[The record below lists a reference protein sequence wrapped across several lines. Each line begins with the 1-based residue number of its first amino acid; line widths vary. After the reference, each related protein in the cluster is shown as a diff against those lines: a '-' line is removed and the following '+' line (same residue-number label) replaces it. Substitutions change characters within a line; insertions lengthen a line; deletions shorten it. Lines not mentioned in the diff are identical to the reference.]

1 MSDIINNVSE
11 YLDDDVTAL
20 GKLFDGHDIDRIKRG
35 LDDAVQKLR
44 NTAPE
49 QRNKDVLK
57 TSSQLALFEALS
69 SQTFLADQNLME
81 NYLDEPFRLIQTNK
95 RLRVAR
101 YVPAA
106 TIFLFDT
113 SQEKCFWAMQ
123 AWSKLPSPITKGD
136 FDFAVRDPLL
146 KILKTA
152 SEPITDLSFNQ
163 RLWYGIRQ
171 IIEKLDN
178 ELITHSLRAMEVD
191 LFRIALEHLQYKTP
205 AFRFLMQTM
214 HKMLEIAPK
223 DYWDSMGA
231 ISPTTVI
238 EQVFN
243 NPQYDQFMQ
252 DARLDEDFGKSA
264 LKDMLSWIKPFLAS
278 LQVGHQAQA
287 CRSLTFQLIDRL
299 QADRFPSY
307 ARTECYRTGLEVLD
321 WALDSCNQRDMISKP
336 VSQVVAVECLEV
348 TSTYITRILDT
359 TTFSGKSNSSA
370 SLLAPCLAMVK
381 AALTLE
387 CKSLR
392 TDKETIQQK
401 SGIPPR
407 LDPYSDVIWGAV
419 VQRVN
424 SRNVLLAEAA
434 LAAIAELPGLEK
446 FRTDLDNANAEA
458 KTKFN
463 QALSTVTH
471 RVCEMLERVN
481 DFSPNDL
488 DDLYRNPDTS
498 ITLFAALLSPDGSTH
513 DAAADLIKNI
523 SSESGRRE
531 AIRHLLLTFF
541 DTTLTSLSLSIRW
554 ITRKRSFTRC
564 PNMLKTCTDTL
575 EALGDY
581 GSGVLRTRPLSSTS
595 EVDALENFWEQQWQ
609 ALKVI
614 YEMTEEW
621 GKMKV
626 QDSRAMRDFC
636 RDTMNFSD
644 RLFDQYSLYASAIN
658 SAVSKEEK
666 EVHKAGIELL
676 QLPASAMEVI
686 VQWLKLRDV
695 QLARTAVNLTKKV
708 LDRLT
713 EWDMKVDEAPR
724 ESLERIIHN
733 KAQGR
738 THLTPQEKAELAR
751 ALEANLGYS
760 ISPVDTDHE
769 QSNHEPVTNSKK
781 SKTKNGTI
789 DLQAW
794 KSKAKL
800 PADVIDISDDDE
812 FGDSAILDR
821 DILSASRSVE
831 LLKEQQSSRSS
842 SRDVVHVSSLRA
854 TLFRPDKKTIKPAP
868 SDTQLQANQLSF
880 REKREKERAA
890 KKKRD
895 AEELAI
901 VKKRIAS
908 KNNAENAIKE
918 GSVFGQ
924 IGLEGKDHA
933 PKNTSMM
940 VSSESESDS
949 DEQLDR
955 DLFGG
960 GSKPSKVSDAVRE
973 YQSSRIKQAREPQP
987 VKKMKQVRSAKD
999 MRARLAPDL
1008 VSLHKTI
1015 LGWDFFHSGDF
1026 PPGSERQ
1033 DYSMVTNVFRQ
1044 PKDYQNTF
1052 EPLLVLEAW
1061 QGFLKSREEGNFK
1074 PFPITIANRCTVD
1087 AFIEVSTAIP
1097 AADAKVLLLSEA
1109 DIVLMSKA
1117 PSPTTDATQP
1127 HCFARIFK
1135 IVRKKNFAEIAYRV
1149 SVRNSLVP
1157 FMVPNAALFGAKIES
1172 LTPLEREYG
1181 ALLGLQ
1187 YFDLCDEII
1196 KARPSPLL
1204 QYSEKQI
1211 APLVANYQINTAQAR
1226 AVKSAIDNDGFT
1238 LIQGYWLQILLRKPN
1253 ADCL

>member
-1 MSDIINNVSE
+1 M
-11 YLDDDVTAL
+11 TAL
-20 GKLFDGHDIDRIKRG
+20 GKLFDGHDIDRVKRG
-35 LDDAVQKLR
+35 LEDAVQRLR
-44 NTAPE
+44 DTAPE
-49 QRNKDVLK
+49 QRSKDVLK

-69 SQTFLADQNLME
+69 SQTFLADSNLVE

-101 YVPAA
+101 YVPAV
-106 TIFLFDT
+106 TIFLFDS

-123 AWSKLPSPITKGD
+123 AWNKLPSPISKGD

-205 AFRFLMQTM
+205 ALRFLMQTM
-214 HKMLEIAPK
+214 QKLLEVAPK

-252 DARLDEDFGKSA
+252 DARPDEDFPKSA

-278 LQVGHQAQA
+278 LQIGHQAQA

-299 QADRFPSY
+299 QADRFPPYS
-307 ARTECYRTGLEVLD
+307 RMECYRTGLEVLI
-321 WALDSCNQRDMISKP
+321 WALDSCNKSDMISKP
-336 VSQVVAVECLEV
+336 VSQVVAAECLEV
-348 TSTYITRILDT
+348 TSTYITRILDIP
-359 TTFSGKSNSSA
+359 TFSGKSDSSA
-370 SLLAPCLAMVK
+370 SLVAPCLAMVK

-392 TDKETIQQK
+392 TDKETILQK
-401 SGIPPR
+401 IGIPPR
-407 LDPYSDVIWGAV
+407 LDPYSDVIWSAV
-419 VQRVN
+419 VRRVN
-424 SRNVLLAEAA
+424 SRNVPLVGAA
-434 LAAIAELPGLEK
+434 LSAIVELPGLEK
-446 FRTDLDNANAEA
+446 FRTDLDNTNAEA
-458 KTKFN
+458 KKMFN
-463 QALSTVTH
+463 QTLSTVTH
-471 RVCEMLERVN
+471 RVCEMLQRVN
-481 DFSPNDL
+481 DFNPDDL
-488 DDLYRNPDTS
+488 DELYQNPDTS
-498 ITLFAALLSPDGSTH
+498 VTLFAALLSPDASTH

-531 AIRHLLLTFF
+531 AMRHLLISFF
-541 DTTLTSLSLSIRW
+541 DVTLNSLSRSIRW
-554 ITRKRSFTRC
+554 ITRRRSFNLC

-581 GSGVLRTRPLSSTS
+581 GSGVLRTRPLSSAL
-595 EVDALENFWEQQWQ
+595 EVDVLENYWEQQWQ

-621 GKMKV
+621 GKIKV

-658 SAVSKEEK
+658 SAVSNK
-666 EVHKAGIELL
+666 EVKEDKSLDDKAGRELL
-676 QLPASAMEVI
+676 RLPASAMEAMA
-686 VQWLKLRDV
+686 QWLKLRDV
-695 QLARTAVNLTKKV
+695 QLASTAVNLTKKV

-713 EWDMKVDEAPR
+713 QWDMKVDEAPR
-724 ESLERIIHN
+724 ESLERIIQN

-751 ALEANLGYS
+751 ALEANLGHS
-760 ISPVDTDHE
+760 ISPADTDQE
-769 QSNHEPVTNSKK
+769 LSNQDLATTDRKAK
-781 SKTKNGTI
+781 KTKLGTI

-794 KSKAKL
+794 RSKAKL
-800 PADVIDISDDDE
+800 PTDVVDISDDDE
-812 FGDSAILDR
+812 FGDSYILDQ

-842 SRDVVHVSSLRA
+842 SRDVVHVSSLRT
-854 TLFRPDKKTIKPAP
+854 TLFKPEKKATKSAQN
-868 SDTQLQANQLSF
+868 DNRLQAEQLSF

-901 VKKRIAS
+901 VKKRVAS
-908 KNNAENAIKE
+908 KSNSENAIKE
-918 GSVFGQ
+918 GSVLGQ
-924 IGLEGKDHA
+924 IGLKGKDHA
-933 PKNTSMM
+933 PKTTSMM
-940 VSSESESDS
+940 VSSESGSDS
-949 DEQLDR
+949 DEQLDHEI
-955 DLFGG
+955 FGG
-960 GSKPSKVSDAVRE
+960 GSRPSKVSDAVRE
-973 YQSSRIKQAREPQP
+973 YQSSRMKQAREPQP
-987 VKKMKQVRSAKD
+987 VRKTKQVRSAKD

-1033 DYSMVTNVFRQ
+1033 DYSLVTNVFRQ
-1044 PKDYQNTF
+1044 PKDYQKTF

-1061 QGFLKSREEGNFK
+1061 QGFLKAREEGNFK
-1074 PFPITIANRCTVD
+1074 PFQITIANRCTVD
-1087 AFIEVSTAIP
+1087 AFVEVSTAIP
-1097 AADAKVLLLSEA
+1097 AADAKMFPLSEA

-1117 PSPTTDATQP
+1117 SSPTTDADQP

-1135 IVRKKNFAEIAYRV
+1135 IVRKKNFTEIAYRV
-1149 SVRNSLVP
+1149 SVRNNLVP
-1157 FMVPNAALFGAKIES
+1157 FMVPNAALFGAKIQS

-1211 APLVANYQINTAQAR
+1211 APLVANYKINVAQAK
-1226 AVKSAIDNDGFT
+1226 AVKSAIENDGFT
-1238 LIQGYWLQILLRKPN
+1238 LIQGYLVSVRSLSEKNI
-1253 ADCL
+1253 C

>member
-1 MSDIINNVSE
+1 M
-11 YLDDDVTAL
+11 TAL

-35 LDDAVQKLR
+35 LQDAVQTLR
-44 NTAPE
+44 NTTPE
-49 QRNKDVLK
+49 HRSKDVLK
-57 TSSQLALFEALS
+57 TSSQLAIFEALS
-69 SQTFLADQNLME
+69 SQTFLTDQNLVE
-81 NYLDEPFRLIQTNK
+81 NHLDEPFRLIQTNK

-106 TIFLFDT
+106 TVFLFDP

-123 AWSKLPSPITKGD
+123 AWSKLPSPITKED

-214 HKMLEIAPK
+214 QKLLEIAPK

-243 NPQYDQFMQ
+243 NPQYDQFIQ
-252 DARLDEDFGKSA
+252 DARSDEDFEKSA

-299 QADRFPSY
+299 QVDRFPSY
-307 ARTECYRTGLEVLD
+307 ARTKCYHTGLEVLI
-321 WALDSCNQRDMISKP
+321 WALDNCNKSDMISKP

-348 TSTYITRILDT
+348 TSTYITRILEET
-359 TTFSGKSNSSA
+359 KFSGKDDSS
-370 SLLAPCLAMVK
+370 SPLVVPCLAMVK

-387 CKSLR
+387 CKILR
-392 TDKETIQQK
+392 TDKETIRQK
-401 SGIPPR
+401 IGVPPR
-407 LDPYSDVIWGAV
+407 LDRYSDVIWSAV
-419 VQRVN
+419 VQRVT
-424 SRNVLLAEAA
+424 SRNVLLTEAA

-446 FRTDLDNANAEA
+446 FRTDLDNVNSEA

-488 DDLYRNPDTS
+488 DELYRNSDTS
-498 ITLFAALLSPDGSTH
+498 VTLFAALLSPDASTH

-531 AIRHLLLTFF
+531 AMRHLLLSFF
-541 DTTLTSLSLSIRW
+541 DTTLSSLSLSIRW
-554 ITRKRSFTRC
+554 ITRRRSFTRC

-581 GSGVLRTRPLSSTS
+581 GSGVLRTRPLSSTV

-626 QDSRAMRDFC
+626 QDSHTMRDFC

-658 SAVSKEEK
+658 SAVSNKDERK
-666 EVHKAGIELL
+666 DKSPDAKAGKELL
-676 QLPASAMEVI
+676 RLPASAMEVI

-695 QLARTAVNLTKKV
+695 HLASTAVNLTKKV
-708 LDRLT
+708 LNRLT

-724 ESLERIIHN
+724 ELLERIIHN

-760 ISPVDTDHE
+760 ISPPDTDQE
-769 QSNHEPVTNSKK
+769 QPHYDPVKK
-781 SKTKNGTI
+781 SQTFKTKTGTI
-789 DLQAW
+789 DLSAW
-794 KSKAKL
+794 KSKAKI
-800 PADVIDISDDDE
+800 PVDIVDISDDDE
-812 FGDSAILDR
+812 FGDSDIVDQ

-831 LLKEQQSSRSS
+831 LLKEQKASRSL
-842 SRDVVHVSSLRA
+842 SRDVLHVSSLWG
-854 TLFRPDKKTIKPAP
+854 TLFRPEKKAMKPARN
-868 SDTQLQANQLSF
+868 DTRLQVDQLSF

-901 VKKRIAS
+901 VKKRVAGKS
-908 KNNAENAIKE
+908 NSENAIRE
-918 GSVFGQ
+918 GSVLGQ
-924 IGLEGKDHA
+924 IGLNGKDHA
-933 PKNTSMM
+933 PKTSSMM
-940 VSSESESDS
+940 VSSDSESDS
-949 DEQLDR
+949 DEELNR
-955 DLFGG
+955 ELFGG

-973 YQSSRIKQAREPQP
+973 YQSSRMQQAREPQP
-987 VKKMKQVRSAKD
+987 VRKMKQARSAKD

-1008 VSLHKTI
+1008 VSLHRTI

-1074 PFPITIANRCTVD
+1074 PFQITIANRCTVD

-1097 AADAKVLLLSEA
+1097 AADAKAFPLSEA
-1109 DIVLMSKA
+1109 DVVLMSKA

-1135 IVRKKNFAEIAYRV
+1135 IVRKKNFTEIAYRV
-1149 SVRNSLVP
+1149 SVRNNLLP
-1157 FMVPNAALFGAKIES
+1157 FMVPNATLFGAKIES

-1211 APLVANYQINTAQAR
+1211 APLVANYKINVAQAK

-1238 LIQGYWLQILLRKPN
+1238 LIQG
-1253 ADCL
+1253 

>member
-1 MSDIINNVSE
+1 M
-11 YLDDDVTAL
+11 TAL
-20 GKLFDGHDIDRIKRG
+20 GKLFDDHDIDRIKRG
-35 LDDAVQKLR
+35 LEDAVQKLR
-44 NTAPE
+44 NTVPE
-49 QRNKDVLK
+49 QRSKDVLK

-69 SQTFLADQNLME
+69 SQTFLADQNLVE

-113 SQEKCFWAMQ
+113 SQAKCFWAMQ
-123 AWSKLPSPITKGD
+123 AWSKLPTPITKGD

-152 SEPITDLSFNQ
+152 SEPITDFSFNQ

-214 HKMLEIAPK
+214 QKLLEVAPK

-243 NPQYDQFMQ
+243 NPQYDQFIQ
-252 DARLDEDFGKSA
+252 DARPDEDFGKSA

-287 CRSLTFQLIDRL
+287 CRSLIFQLIDRL
-299 QADRFPSY
+299 QAERFPSY
-307 ARTECYRTGLEVLD
+307 ARTECYRTGLEVLI
-321 WALDSCNQRDMISKP
+321 WALDNCNKRDMISKP
-336 VSQVVAVECLEV
+336 VSQAVAVECLEV
-348 TSTYITRILDT
+348 TSTYITRVLEKT
-359 TTFSGKSNSSA
+359 THPGKSESSA
-370 SLLAPCLAMVK
+370 SLVMPCLAMVK
-381 AALTLE
+381 SALTLE
-387 CKSLR
+387 CKFLR
-392 TDKETIQQK
+392 TDKETIRQK
-401 SGIPPR
+401 IGTPPR

-424 SRNVLLAEAA
+424 SRNVLFAEAA
-434 LAAIAELPGLEK
+434 LAAIADLPGLEK
-446 FRTDLDNANAEA
+446 FRIDLDNSNVEA

-463 QALSTVTH
+463 QTLSTVTH

-488 DDLYRNPDTS
+488 DELYRNPDTS
-498 ITLFAALLSPDGSTH
+498 VTLFAALLSPDASTH

-531 AIRHLLLTFF
+531 AIRHLLLSFF
-541 DTTLTSLSLSIRW
+541 DTTLCSLSLSIRW
-554 ITRKRSFTRC
+554 ITRRRSFTRC
-564 PNMLKTCTDTL
+564 PNMLKIGTDTL
-575 EALGDY
+575 QALGDY
-581 GSGVLRTRPLSSTS
+581 GSGVLRTRPLSSTA
-595 EVDALENFWEQQWQ
+595 EVGALENFWEQQWQ

-626 QDSRAMRDFC
+626 QDTCAMRDFC

-658 SAVSKEEK
+658 SAISNKDERK
-666 EVHKAGIELL
+666 DRSPDAKAGKELL
-676 QLPASAMEVI
+676 RLPASAMEVI
-686 VQWLKLRDV
+686 VQWLKLRDL
-695 QLARTAVNLTKKV
+695 QLASTAVNLTKKV
-708 LDRLT
+708 LNRLT

-738 THLTPQEKAELAR
+738 THLTEQEKAELAR
-751 ALEANLGYS
+751 ALEANIGYS
-760 ISPVDTDHE
+760 LSPADTDQE
-769 QSNHEPVTNSKK
+769 QSNQDSVTNFNKVK
-781 SKTKNGTI
+781 KTKIGTI
-789 DLQAW
+789 DLEAW
-794 KSKAKL
+794 KSKAKSS
-800 PADVIDISDDDE
+800 ANIIDISDDDE
-812 FGDSAILDR
+812 FGESDILDQ

-831 LLKEQQSSRSS
+831 LLKERQSSRSS

-854 TLFRPDKKTIKPAP
+854 TLFRPEKKIIKSA
-868 SDTQLQANQLSF
+868 QNNNRLQGDQLSF

-901 VKKRIAS
+901 VKKRVAS
-908 KNNAENAIKE
+908 KNNSENAIKE
-918 GSVFGQ
+918 GSILGQ
-924 IGLEGKDHA
+924 IGLKGKDHA
-933 PKNTSMM
+933 PKTTSMM

-949 DEQLDR
+949 DEELDR
-955 DLFGG
+955 ELFGG
-960 GSKPSKVSDAVRE
+960 GSKPSKVSDAVLE

-987 VKKMKQVRSAKD
+987 VRKMKQVRSAKD

-1015 LGWDFFHSGDF
+1015 LGWDFFHSGNF

-1044 PKDYQNTF
+1044 PQDYQNTF

-1074 PFPITIANRCTVD
+1074 PFQVTIANRCTVD

-1097 AADAKVLLLSEA
+1097 AADAKAFSLSEA

-1135 IVRKKNFAEIAYRV
+1135 IVRKKNFTEIAYRV
-1149 SVRNSLVP
+1149 STRNNLVP
-1157 FMVPNAALFGAKIES
+1157 FMVPNATLFGSKIES

-1181 ALLGLQ
+1181 ALLGLK

-1211 APLVANYQINTAQAR
+1211 TPLVANYKINVAQAK

-1238 LIQGYWLQILLRKPN
+1238 LIQG
-1253 ADCL
+1253 